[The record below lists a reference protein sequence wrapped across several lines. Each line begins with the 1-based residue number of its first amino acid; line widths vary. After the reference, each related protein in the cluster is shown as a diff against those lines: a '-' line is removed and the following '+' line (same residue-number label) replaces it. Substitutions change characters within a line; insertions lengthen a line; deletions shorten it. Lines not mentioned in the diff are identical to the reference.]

1 MKSDLV
7 GPVTT
12 STEPSVVCR
21 VLVVDDYEDNRHMMR
36 VLLQRK
42 GITVF
47 EAENGSEAVEVACEQ
62 RPDGILMDL
71 SMPVMDGFEAT
82 RRLKELE
89 VTKGIPVIALSA
101 HCDDSGQRDKALDA
115 GCLFCLKNPFE
126 MDMLDRF
133 LKAI

>member
-36 VLLQRK
+36 ILLQRK
-42 GITVF
+42 GITVL
-47 EAENGSEAVEVACEQ
+47 EAENGSKAVEVACEQ

-82 RRLKELE
+82 RRLKEINI
-89 VTKGIPVIALSA
+89 TKGIPVVALSA
-101 HCDDSGQRDKALDA
+101 HCGDMEQREKAVKA
-115 GCLFCLKNPFE
+115 GCLFCLNKPFE